1 MGGVYGE
8 FLASF
13 SELFEDFKIYKQKP
27 KVASGYNLEYS
38 RTERGIRQ
46 SVAQKVVDKTK
57 QRASLMDI
65 SDEWTLWTYNK
76 IDPATEFVEI
86 DGRMCRPMSN
96 SKFNREGGFYEITVE
111 ALVGNDGTQNEN
123 EELDGGRF

>member
-27 KVASGYNLEYS
+27 KVASGYDLEFS

-46 SVAQKVVDKTK
+46 SVAQTIVDKTK
-57 QRASLMDI
+57 KRAGVMDI
-65 SDEWTLWTYNK
+65 GEEWTLWTYNK

-86 DGRMCRPMSN
+86 DGRMFRPMSN
-96 SKFNREGGFYEITVE
+96 SKFNREGGFYEMTVE
-111 ALVGNDGTQNEN
+111 ALVGNDGSQNDN
-123 EELDGGRF
+123 EDLEDGTF

>member
-27 KVASGYNLEYS
+27 KVASGYDLEFS

-46 SVAQKVVDKTK
+46 SVAQTVVDKTR
-57 QRASLMDI
+57 QRSGVMDI
-65 SDEWTLWTYNK
+65 GDEWTLWTYNR
-76 IDPATEFVEI
+76 IDSATEFVEI
-86 DGRMCRPMSN
+86 DGRMCRPMSS
-96 SKFNREGGFYEITVE
+96 SKFNREGGFYEMTVE
-111 ALVGNDGTQNEN
+111 ALVGNDGSQNEN
-123 EELDGGRF
+123 EDLEGGTF